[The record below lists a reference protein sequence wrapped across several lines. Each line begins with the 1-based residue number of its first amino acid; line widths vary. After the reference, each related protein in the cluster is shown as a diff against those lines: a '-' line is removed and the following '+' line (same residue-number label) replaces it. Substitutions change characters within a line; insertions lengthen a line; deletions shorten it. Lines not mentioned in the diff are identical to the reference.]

1 MTWLGVF
8 FARLRKD
15 QKGATMIEY
24 SILIGIITVLAIVS
38 IALMGDYVASQW
50 AQLVSLH
57 WCGLIPQPDLIGS
70 DAPLG
75 RGIGEI
81 CERIRAVEPV
91 HAAVCELDCSLHW
104 AIRLSPMVAAHQGS
118 AQMKVRP
125 LIVLA
130 LALMCALLAVFLARS
145 WILGQSSRP
154 TAEAAQAQ
162 TVQVVAAATSLKF
175 GDRLAKENLRL
186 IDWPSGSV
194 PEGTFRSIDELL
206 GPEPRVALQAIQ
218 PNEPILI
225 NKVTGPGQRASLSA
239 VITSGMRAMTIRVN
253 DVLGVAGFV
262 LPGDR
267 VDIMLTR
274 EVVKDQPV
282 THVLLQNVK
291 VLGID
296 QRSEQQNNKPDV
308 VKAVTIEVTTE
319 QTQKITLA
327 AQVGTTVAGAARRE
341 QRRARAG
348 QARLDQGSGHLGGD
362 RHRRAETGGQ
372 EERNAGGEDR
382 AEAAGGCAA

>member
-1 MTWLGVF
+1 
-8 FARLRKD
+8 
-15 QKGATMIEY
+15 
-24 SILIGIITVLAIVS
+24 
-38 IALMGDYVASQW
+38 
-50 AQLVSLH
+50 
-57 WCGLIPQPDLIGS
+57 
-70 DAPLG
+70 
-75 RGIGEI
+75 
-81 CERIRAVEPV
+81 
-91 HAAVCELDCSLHW
+91 
-104 AIRLSPMVAAHQGS
+104 
-118 AQMKVRP
+118 MKVRP

-130 LALMCALLAVFLARS
+130 LALLCALLAVFLARS
-145 WILGQSSRP
+145 WILGQSSHP

-162 TVQVVAAATSLKF
+162 TVQIVAAATPLKF

-186 IDWPSGSV
+186 VDWPTGSV

-218 PNEPILI
+218 PNEPILT

-239 VITSGMRAMTIRVN
+239 VISSGMRAMTIRVN
-253 DVLGVAGFV
+253 DVHGVAGFV

-267 VDIMLTR
+267 VDILLTR

-327 AQVGTTVAGAARRE
+327 AQVGRLSLALRDVSNVELAPVKPVPIKDLGISEAIGTVEPKPEDKKTEVPVVKIVPKGDGLPSIGITRGTARQEYKVAPDGGVIQPKKTPEPPAAKPDEVPAPPKIQNPTAGPTAA
-341 QRRARAG
+341 
-348 QARLDQGSGHLGGD
+348 LTSF
-362 RHRRAETGGQ
+362 
-372 EERNAGGEDR
+372 
-382 AEAAGGCAA
+382 

>member
-1 MTWLGVF
+1 
-8 FARLRKD
+8 
-15 QKGATMIEY
+15 
-24 SILIGIITVLAIVS
+24 
-38 IALMGDYVASQW
+38 
-50 AQLVSLH
+50 
-57 WCGLIPQPDLIGS
+57 
-70 DAPLG
+70 
-75 RGIGEI
+75 
-81 CERIRAVEPV
+81 
-91 HAAVCELDCSLHW
+91 
-104 AIRLSPMVAAHQGS
+104 
-118 AQMKVRP
+118 MKVRP

-130 LALMCALLAVFLARS
+130 LALLCALLAVFLARS
-145 WILGQSSRP
+145 WIVGQSSRP

-162 TVQVVAAATSLKF
+162 MVQVVAAATPLKF

-186 IDWPSGSV
+186 VDWPTGSV

-218 PNEPILI
+218 PNEPILT

-239 VITSGMRAMTIRVN
+239 VISSGMRAMTIRVN

-274 EVVKDQPV
+274 ELVKDQPV

-319 QTQKITLA
+319 QAQKITLA
-327 AQVGTTVAGAARRE
+327 AQVGRLSLALRDVSNVELAPVKPVSLKDLGISEAIGTVEPKPEDKKNQTPVVKIVPKKPENALPSIGITRGTARQEYKVTPEGTVVQPVKAPEPPKAKPDEVPEPPKIQNPVSGPSAA
-341 QRRARAG
+341 
-348 QARLDQGSGHLGGD
+348 LTSF
-362 RHRRAETGGQ
+362 
-372 EERNAGGEDR
+372 
-382 AEAAGGCAA
+382 

>member
-1 MTWLGVF
+1 
-8 FARLRKD
+8 
-15 QKGATMIEY
+15 
-24 SILIGIITVLAIVS
+24 
-38 IALMGDYVASQW
+38 
-50 AQLVSLH
+50 
-57 WCGLIPQPDLIGS
+57 
-70 DAPLG
+70 
-75 RGIGEI
+75 
-81 CERIRAVEPV
+81 
-91 HAAVCELDCSLHW
+91 
-104 AIRLSPMVAAHQGS
+104 
-118 AQMKVRP
+118 MKVRP

-130 LALMCALLAVFLARS
+130 LALMCALLAVFLARN

-162 TVQVVAAATSLKF
+162 VVQVVAAATPLKF

-186 IDWPSGSV
+186 IDWPTGSV

-225 NKVTGPGQRASLSA
+225 NRVTGPGQRASLSA

-253 DVLGVAGFV
+253 DVLGVAGFI

-267 VDIMLTR
+267 VDILLTR

-327 AQVGTTVAGAARRE
+327 AQVGRLSLALRDVSNVELAPVKPVSIKDLGISEAIGTVEPKPEDKKNAIPVVKIVPKRPADALPSIGITRGTARQEYKVTPEGTVLQPVKAPEPPKQNGNEVPEAPKIPNPTAAP
-341 QRRARAG
+341 
-348 QARLDQGSGHLGGD
+348 
-362 RHRRAETGGQ
+362 T
-372 EERNAGGEDR
+372 
-382 AEAAGGCAA
+382 AALTSF

>member
-1 MTWLGVF
+1 
-8 FARLRKD
+8 
-15 QKGATMIEY
+15 
-24 SILIGIITVLAIVS
+24 
-38 IALMGDYVASQW
+38 
-50 AQLVSLH
+50 
-57 WCGLIPQPDLIGS
+57 
-70 DAPLG
+70 
-75 RGIGEI
+75 
-81 CERIRAVEPV
+81 
-91 HAAVCELDCSLHW
+91 
-104 AIRLSPMVAAHQGS
+104 
-118 AQMKVRP
+118 MKVRP

-130 LALMCALLAVFLARS
+130 LALLCAVLAVFLARS
-145 WILGQSSRP
+145 WILGQSLRP
-154 TAEAAQAQ
+154 AAEAAQAQ
-162 TVQVVAAATSLKF
+162 TVQVVAAATPLKF

-194 PEGTFRSIDELL
+194 PQGIFRSIDELL

-239 VITSGMRAMTIRVN
+239 VISSGMRAMTIRVN
-253 DVLGVAGFV
+253 DVLGVAGFI

-267 VDIMLTR
+267 VDILLTR

-282 THVLLQNVK
+282 TSGLLQSGK

-327 AQVGTTVAGAARRE
+327 AQVGRLSLALRDVSNVELAPVKQVSIKDLGIAEAIGTVEPKPAEKKPETPVVKIVPKKKELPSIGITRGTAREEYKVGPEGTVLQPNSKYEPPAKKNADGPPAAPAVPSEVPPVVGAAGAA
-341 QRRARAG
+341 AI
-348 QARLDQGSGHLGGD
+348 
-362 RHRRAETGGQ
+362 
-372 EERNAGGEDR
+372 
-382 AEAAGGCAA
+382 